1 MKRITI
7 LGSTGSIG
15 TQTLDVVRKNKD
27 KFEVVA
33 ISANS
38 SVDLLLEQILEFS
51 PKYVAV
57 YNEESAAK
65 LKDMIPQNINIEVL
79 SGMEGLVKI
88 CELDEV
94 DVVLTAVVGM
104 IGLVPTMAAIKA
116 KKTIALANKETL
128 VTAGELVMSE
138 AKKNNVKIL
147 PVDSEHSAIFQCL
160 NGERH
165 KDIEKII
172 LTASGGPF
180 IGKKKEDEI
189 TLSLIIK
196 NEEDKLFKEYSIKNN
211 LYNEKSLLC
220 IIGHY
225 RNLIKT
231 KIVGGNLL
239 AILSI
244 AVPILLS
251 FYTKEGFDFNGLANA
266 LPYLISFSI
275 MIILLYFSYNQ
286 FIEAK
291 KFLKGEDGMIERLEE
306 IFSELYVEYINES
319 NVDKIKK
326 KETKNQSKKKT
337 KTLKK

>member
-1 MKRITI
+1 MI
-7 LGSTGSIG
+7 LVFIAM
-15 TQTLDVVRKNKD
+15 LVILKVV
-27 KFEVVA
+27 
-33 ISANS
+33 S
-38 SVDLLLEQILEFS
+38 
-51 PKYVAV
+51 
-57 YNEESAAK
+57 
-65 LKDMIPQNINIEVL
+65 
-79 SGMEGLVKI
+79 
-88 CELDEV
+88 
-94 DVVLTAVVGM
+94 
-104 IGLVPTMAAIKA
+104 
-116 KKTIALANKETL
+116 
-128 VTAGELVMSE
+128 
-138 AKKNNVKIL
+138 
-147 PVDSEHSAIFQCL
+147 
-160 NGERH
+160 
-165 KDIEKII
+165 EKII
-172 LTASGGPF
+172 NTKLHF
-180 IGKKKEDEI
+180 NIGKKKEDEI